1 MKNTSI
7 EKAGKVS
14 RRDFMK
20 TSAAGAAAILAGK
33 NVIFAASAKR
43 KLKIALIGC
52 GGRGNGAL
60 GNCMEAATNID
71 GLELEL
77 VATADWFKQKAEETG
92 KKYQLDASKCFGG
105 AQAYKK
111 LIDTDVQVVLIA
123 TPPNFRPVHFDAAI
137 KAGKN
142 VFMEKPVA
150 VDPPGARRIIATGE
164 LAKQKGLAVVAG
176 TQRRHEASYLR
187 TRYAINHGAI
197 GTIVGGCVWWCGGA
211 LWYRTKDP
219 NESDADY
226 MIRNWVSFSEMSG
239 DHIVEQHVHN
249 LDVANWYLDRTPDNA
264 LGFGGRARRKT
275 GDQFDFFSIDYD
287 YGDGVHIHSMCR
299 QINGTDGGVREFFR
313 GTEGQSMGGGGIKG
327 KDIKTPEF
335 PDRNPYVQEH
345 VDLLNSILNNEPL
358 NEARNVATSTLTAI
372 MGRISAYTGKLVRWR
387 DLMDNTDSPW
397 YNLTLKPTALDFE
410 IGPVVAPPDDVV
422 PIPGSERS
430 RQR

>member
-176 TQRRHEASYLR
+176 TQRRHLAFSAKANLKVSIIPSSLSVVRTTLFKSY
-187 TRYAINHGAI
+187 
-197 GTIVGGCVWWCGGA
+197 
-211 LWYRTKDP
+211 
-219 NESDADY
+219 S
-226 MIRNWVSFSEMSG
+226 SSE
-239 DHIVEQHVHN
+239 
-249 LDVANWYLDRTPDNA
+249 
-264 LGFGGRARRKT
+264 
-275 GDQFDFFSIDYD
+275 
-287 YGDGVHIHSMCR
+287 
-299 QINGTDGGVREFFR
+299 
-313 GTEGQSMGGGGIKG
+313 
-327 KDIKTPEF
+327 
-335 PDRNPYVQEH
+335 
-345 VDLLNSILNNEPL
+345 
-358 NEARNVATSTLTAI
+358 
-372 MGRISAYTGKLVRWR
+372 
-387 DLMDNTDSPW
+387 
-397 YNLTLKPTALDFE
+397 
-410 IGPVVAPPDDVV
+410 
-422 PIPGSERS
+422 
-430 RQR
+430 